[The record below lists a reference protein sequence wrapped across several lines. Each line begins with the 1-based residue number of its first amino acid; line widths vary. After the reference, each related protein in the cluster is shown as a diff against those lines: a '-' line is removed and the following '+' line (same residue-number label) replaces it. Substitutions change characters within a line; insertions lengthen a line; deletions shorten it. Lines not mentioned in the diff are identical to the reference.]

1 MLNQLFL
8 LVINLFSSTPL
19 LKEQQ
24 GKLEKKIAI
33 CEEKIENIPSPSEI
47 KKRSKF
53 IQQVLKRAAT
63 SHYSRG
69 DHFLK
74 MSWEDKRKLCELL
87 FSGVDPDGKRAGV
100 YIDKD
105 DEGKWHY
112 EIRGLIDKEIAG
124 QLPMSKIEIMDLL
137 KIDSDEREL
146 QLDLFSKCQAN
157 PQTYKHRT

>member
-1 MLNQLFL
+1 M
-8 LVINLFSSTPL
+8 

-24 GKLEKKIAI
+24 EKLEKEIKT
-33 CEEKIENIPSPSEI
+33 CEEKIGNIPSPSQI

-53 IQQVLKRAAT
+53 IPQFLKRA
-63 SHYSRG
+63 SKSYYGRG

-105 DEGKWHY
+105 EEGNWHY
-112 EIRGLIDKEIAG
+112 EIRGLVDKEIAG
-124 QLPMSKIEIMDLL
+124 QLPMSKLEIMDLL
-137 KIDSDEREL
+137 KIDSDD
-146 QLDLFSKCQAN
+146 LDFKQDLLSKRDAHNGLCIYQ
-157 PQTYKHRT
+157 